1 MRLFPKLRPAVS
13 VARTGNG
20 NGMSM
25 RPASGRQCSLMP
37 VPALTSLHFSHRTS
51 TRSGGFET
59 PVSASARRG
68 RLPLARRSVAE
79 AADRR
84 FWINLFPI
92 IPFPPSSPQTPQTP
106 TPTHPPP
113 TPTTH
118 PLYHTLV
125 PPRLAVTLQRRQP
138 SLPRSPPFQ

>member
-59 PVSASARRG
+59 AVSASARRG

-84 FWINLFPI
+84 SWINPFPI
-92 IPFPPSSPQTPQTP
+92 IPIPPLSPP
-106 TPTHPPP
+106 TLPKPPPPHHPPTTHPPP
-113 TPTTH
+113 
-118 PLYHTLV
+118 
-125 PPRLAVTLQRRQP
+125 PPQP
-138 SLPRSPPFQ
+138 SQTRKPHQHATP

>member
-1 MRLFPKLRPAVS
+1 
-13 VARTGNG
+13 
-20 NGMSM
+20 MSM
-25 RPASGRQCSLMP
+25 RQASGRQCSFMA
-37 VPALTSLHFSHRTS
+37 VPALTSLHISHRTS

-92 IPFPPSSPQTPQTP
+92 IPFPLVLLRLPQPP
-106 TPTHPPP
+106 PPRPPHHPPHPPP
-113 TPTTH
+113 
-118 PLYHTLV
+118 
-125 PPRLAVTLQRRQP
+125 A
-138 SLPRSPPFQ
+138 SPPHPPPPPLPPPPHTPS

>member
-59 PVSASARRG
+59 AVSASARRG

-92 IPFPPSSPQTPQTP
+92 IPFPLVLLRLPKPQ
-106 TPTHPPP
+106 PP
-113 TPTTH
+113 
-118 PLYHTLV
+118 LV
-125 PPRLAVTLQRRQP
+125 PP
-138 SLPRSPPFQ
+138 SNFPPPDTPLTKKAAQTPPQLGKHGNYANYSQS

>member
-20 NGMSM
+20 NGISM

-84 FWINLFPI
+84 FWINPFPI

-106 TPTHPPP
+106 TPHPHHHPPPPPPPHPPPSPPPPPPPHLPPP
-113 TPTTH
+113 TPH
-118 PLYHTLV
+118 PH
-125 PPRLAVTLQRRQP
+125 Q
-138 SLPRSPPFQ
+138 

>member
-25 RPASGRQCSLMP
+25 RPASGRQCSLMA
-37 VPALTSLHFSHRTS
+37 VPALTSVHFSHRTS

-59 PVSASARRG
+59 AVSASARRG
-68 RLPLARRSVAE
+68 RLHLARRRVAE

-84 FWINLFPI
+84 FCIILFQI
-92 IPFPPSSPQTPQTP
+92 FPFP
-106 TPTHPPP
+106 
-113 TPTTH
+113 
-118 PLYHTLV
+118 LV
-125 PPRLAVTLQRRQP
+125 LL
-138 SLPRSPPFQ
+138 SLLKPH